1 MLNSIKPLRTAQQLA
16 SSELYRNKFKGCHLI
31 FLNLLNVYVLND
43 YFEICL
49 HSNSLICLDLYKSS
63 ETKSTEIKRFP
74 PDKIFMKEIALA
86 LRVSPFSCHCPFQ
99 FVFDMD
105 AEDNMIYKF
114 NTSIALARLRPF
126 SRKFDKSFLR
136 WKIEG
141 IIGARSANTFT
152 KNFRIK

>member
-63 ETKSTEIKRFP
+63 ETKSTEIKQNFYEGNRLGAPRFP
-74 PDKIFMKEIALA
+74 LQLSLPFPICFWYGRRGQYDIQIQYQHRFSEAASFFQEIWQKLSKVEDRGYYWCSFRKYIHKE
-86 LRVSPFSCHCPFQ
+86 FS
-99 FVFDMD
+99 
-105 AEDNMIYKF
+105 Y
-114 NTSIALARLRPF
+114 
-126 SRKFDKSFLR
+126 
-136 WKIEG
+136 
-141 IIGARSANTFT
+141 
-152 KNFRIK
+152 